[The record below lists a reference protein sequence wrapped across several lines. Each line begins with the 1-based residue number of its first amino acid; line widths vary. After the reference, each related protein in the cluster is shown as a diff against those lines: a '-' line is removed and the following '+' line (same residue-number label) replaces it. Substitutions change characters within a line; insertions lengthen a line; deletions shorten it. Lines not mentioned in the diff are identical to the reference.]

1 MVVMATIPATSIDR
15 PVMKRRTFWTG
26 LAVLAT
32 AALLGSVVLVADR
45 LSPQKVEQG
54 QGRAAI
60 GGPFALTDHTGQAV
74 TQDIL
79 KGKATLVYF
88 GYSFCP
94 DVCPTDLQLVGQA
107 LDALTEEERADV
119 QALFITVDPE
129 RDTVQQMAEYVPL
142 FHPQLRGLTGTAE
155 QVDTATKAY
164 RAYYK
169 KVSAEEAGTSD
180 YLMDHSAF
188 IYLMDRNGDFVRVF
202 GHGVDPAEMVEWVRK
217 VRAG

>member
-1 MVVMATIPATSIDR
+1 
-15 PVMKRRTFWTG
+15 MKRRTFWTG

-32 AALLGSVVLVADR
+32 AALLGTVVLVADR
-45 LSPQKVEQG
+45 LSPQKSEQG

-60 GGPFALTDHTGQAV
+60 GGPFSLTDHTGQPV

-79 KGKATLVYF
+79 KGKISLVYF

-94 DVCPTDLQLVGQA
+94 DICPTDLQLIGQA
-107 LDALTEEERADV
+107 LDQMTDEERADA
-119 QALFITVDPE
+119 QALFITIDPE
-129 RDTVQQMAEYVPL
+129 RDTAQQLAGYVPL
-142 FHPQLRGLTGTAE
+142 FHPQIRGLTGTPE
-155 QVDTATKAY
+155 QIDAAAKAY

-188 IYLMDRNGDFVRVF
+188 IYLMDRNGTFIRVF
-202 GHGVDPAEMVEWVRK
+202 GHGVEPAEMLEWFRK

>member
-1 MVVMATIPATSIDR
+1 MIVGTV
-15 PVMKRRTFWTG
+15 KRRTLWTG

-32 AALLGSVVLVADR
+32 AALLGSVVLIADR
-45 LSPQKVEQG
+45 LSPQKAEQG

-60 GGPFALTDHTGQAV
+60 GGPFSLTDHTGQVV

-79 KGKATLVYF
+79 KGKISLVYF

-94 DVCPTDLQLVGQA
+94 DICPTDLQLIGQA
-107 LDALTEEERADV
+107 LDQMTEEERSVA
-119 QALFITVDPE
+119 QALFITIDPE
-129 RDTVQQMAEYVPL
+129 RDTAQQLAGYVPL
-142 FHPQLRGLTGTAE
+142 FHPQIRGLTGTLE
-155 QVDTATKAY
+155 QIDVAAKAY

-188 IYLMDRNGDFVRVF
+188 IYLMDRNGNFVRVF
-202 GHGVDPAEMVEWVRK
+202 GHGVDPAEMVEWFRK

>member
-1 MVVMATIPATSIDR
+1 
-15 PVMKRRTFWTG
+15 MKRRTFWTG

-32 AALLGSVVLVADR
+32 AALLGSVVLIADH
-45 LSPQKVEQG
+45 LSPQKAEQG

-60 GGPFALTDHTGQAV
+60 GGPFSLTDHTGQAV

-79 KGKATLVYF
+79 KGKLSLVYF

-94 DVCPTDLQLVGQA
+94 DICPTDLQLIAQA
-107 LDALTEEERADV
+107 LDQLSPEELADT
-119 QALFITVDPE
+119 QALFVTIDPE
-129 RDTVQQMAEYVPL
+129 RDTVTQMADYVAL
-142 FHPQLRGLTGTAE
+142 FHPSIRGLTGTPDQIAG
-155 QVDTATKAY
+155 AARSY

-169 KVSAEEAGTSD
+169 KISAEEAGTVD

-188 IYLMDRNGDFVRVF
+188 IYLMNRDGDFVRVF
-202 GHGVDPAEMVEWVRK
+202 GHGVNPDEMVEWIRK

>member
-1 MVVMATIPATSIDR
+1 MR
-15 PVMKRRTFWTG
+15 RRTFWTS

-32 AALLGSVVLVADR
+32 AALLGTVVLVADR
-45 LSPQKVEQG
+45 LSPQKSEQG

-60 GGPFALTDHTGQAV
+60 GGPFSLTDHTGQPV

-79 KGKATLVYF
+79 KGKISLVYF

-94 DVCPTDLQLVGQA
+94 DICPTDLQVIGQA
-107 LDALTEEERADV
+107 LDQMTDEERADA
-119 QALFITVDPE
+119 QALFITIDPE
-129 RDTVQQMAEYVPL
+129 RDTAQQLAGYVPL
-142 FHPQLRGLTGTAE
+142 FHPQIRGLTGTPE
-155 QVDTATKAY
+155 QIDAAAKAY

-188 IYLMDRNGDFVRVF
+188 IYLMDRNGTFVRVF
-202 GHGVDPAEMVEWVRK
+202 GHGVEPAEMLEWFRK

>member
-1 MVVMATIPATSIDR
+1 
-15 PVMKRRTFWTG
+15 MKRRTFWTG

-32 AALLGSVVLVADR
+32 AALLGSVVLIADH
-45 LSPQKVEQG
+45 LSPQKAEQG

-60 GGPFALTDHTGQAV
+60 GGPFSLTDHTGQAV

-79 KGKATLVYF
+79 KGKLSLVYF

-94 DVCPTDLQLVGQA
+94 DICPTDLQLIAQA
-107 LDALTEEERADV
+107 LDQLSPEELADT
-119 QALFITVDPE
+119 QALFVTIDPE
-129 RDTVQQMAEYVPL
+129 RDTVTQMADYVAL
-142 FHPQLRGLTGTAE
+142 FHPSIRGLTGTPDQIAG
-155 QVDTATKAY
+155 AARSY

-169 KVSAEEAGTSD
+169 KISAEEAGTVD

-188 IYLMDRNGDFVRVF
+188 IYLMNRDGDFVRVF
-202 GHGVDPAEMVEWVRK
+202 GHGVNPDEIVEWIRK

>member
-1 MVVMATIPATSIDR
+1 V
-15 PVMKRRTFWTG
+15 KRRTFWTG

-45 LSPQKVEQG
+45 LSPQKTEQG

-60 GGPFALTDHTGQAV
+60 GGPFSLTDHTGQAV

-79 KGKATLVYF
+79 KGKISLVYF

-94 DVCPTDLQLVGQA
+94 DICPTDLQLIGQA
-107 LDALTEEERADV
+107 LDQMTEQERAEA
-119 QALFITVDPE
+119 QALFITIDPD
-129 RDTVQQMAEYVPL
+129 RDTAQQLAGYVTL
-142 FHPQLRGLTGTAE
+142 FHPQLRGLTGTPE
-155 QVDTATKAY
+155 QIDAAAKAY

-188 IYLMDRNGDFVRVF
+188 IYLMDRDGTFVRVF
-202 GHGVDPAEMVEWVRK
+202 GHGVDPAEMVEWFRK
-217 VRAG
+217 VRTD

>member
-1 MVVMATIPATSIDR
+1 M
-15 PVMKRRTFWTG
+15 
-26 LAVLAT
+26 LAT
-32 AALLGSVVLVADR
+32 AALLGSVVLIADR

-60 GGPFALTDHTGQAV
+60 GGPFSLTDHTGQAV

-79 KGKATLVYF
+79 KGKISLVYF

-94 DVCPTDLQLVGQA
+94 DICPTDLQLIGQA
-107 LDALTEEERADV
+107 LDQMTEEERAV
-119 QALFITVDPE
+119 AQALFITIDPE
-129 RDTVQQMAEYVPL
+129 RDTAQQLAGYVPL
-142 FHPQLRGLTGTAE
+142 FHPQIRGLTGTPE
-155 QVDTATKAY
+155 QVDAAAKAY

-188 IYLMDRNGDFVRVF
+188 IYLMDRDGNFVRVF
-202 GHGVDPAEMVEWVRK
+202 GHGVDPAEMIEWFRK

>member
-1 MVVMATIPATSIDR
+1 
-15 PVMKRRTFWTG
+15 MKRRTFWTG

-32 AALLGSVVLVADR
+32 AALLGSVVLIADR
-45 LSPQKVEQG
+45 LSPQKAEQG

-60 GGPFALTDHTGQAV
+60 GGPFSLTDHKGQPV

-79 KGKATLVYF
+79 KGKLSLVYF

-94 DVCPTDLQLVGQA
+94 DICPTDLQLIAQA
-107 LDALTEEERADV
+107 LDQLSPEELADT
-119 QALFITVDPE
+119 QALFVSVDPE
-129 RDTVQQMAEYVPL
+129 RDTVAQMADYVAL
-142 FHPQLRGLTGTAE
+142 FHPSIRGLTGTPDQIAG
-155 QVDTATKAY
+155 AAKSY

-188 IYLMDRNGDFVRVF
+188 IYLMNRDGDFVRVF
-202 GHGVDPAEMVEWVRK
+202 GHGVNPDEMVEWIRK

>member
-1 MVVMATIPATSIDR
+1 
-15 PVMKRRTFWTG
+15 MKRRTFWTG

-32 AALLGSVVLVADR
+32 AALLGSVVLIADR
-45 LSPQKVEQG
+45 LSPQKAE

-60 GGPFALTDHTGQAV
+60 GGPFSLTDHTGQAV

-79 KGKATLVYF
+79 KGKLSLVYF

-94 DVCPTDLQLVGQA
+94 DICPTDLQLIAQA
-107 LDALTEEERADV
+107 LDQLAPEELADS
-119 QALFITVDPE
+119 QALFVTIDPE
-129 RDTVQQMAEYVPL
+129 RDTVAQMAGYVAL
-142 FHPQLRGLTGTAE
+142 FHPSIRGLTGTPD
-155 QVDTATKAY
+155 QVAQAAKSY

-188 IYLMDRNGDFVRVF
+188 IYLMNRDGDFVRVF
-202 GHGVDPAEMVEWVRK
+202 GHGVNPDEIVEWVRK

>member
-1 MVVMATIPATSIDR
+1 MT
-15 PVMKRRTFWTG
+15 RRTFWTG

-32 AALLGSVVLVADR
+32 AALLGTVVLVADR
-45 LSPQKVEQG
+45 LSPQKSEQG

-60 GGPFALTDHTGQAV
+60 GGSFSLTDHTGQPV

-79 KGKATLVYF
+79 KGKISLVYF

-94 DVCPTDLQLVGQA
+94 DICPTDLQLIGQA
-107 LDALTEEERADV
+107 LDQMTDEERADA
-119 QALFITVDPE
+119 QALFITIDPE
-129 RDTVQQMAEYVPL
+129 RDTAQQLAGYVPL
-142 FHPQLRGLTGTAE
+142 FHPQIRGLTGTPE
-155 QVDTATKAY
+155 QIDAAAKAY

-188 IYLMDRNGDFVRVF
+188 IYLMDRNGTFVRVF
-202 GHGVDPAEMVEWVRK
+202 GHGVEPAEMIEWFRK
-217 VRAG
+217 VRAD

>member
-1 MVVMATIPATSIDR
+1 
-15 PVMKRRTFWTG
+15 MKRRTFWTG

-45 LSPQKVEQG
+45 LSPQKAEQG

-60 GGPFALTDHTGQAV
+60 GGPFSLTDHAGQAV

-79 KGKATLVYF
+79 KGKLSLVYF

-94 DVCPTDLQLVGQA
+94 DICPTDLQLIAQA
-107 LDALTEEERADV
+107 LDQLSGEELADT
-119 QALFITVDPE
+119 QALFVTVDPE
-129 RDTVQQMAEYVPL
+129 RDTVEQMAGYVAL
-142 FHPQLRGLTGTAE
+142 FHPSIRGLTGTPE
-155 QVDTATKAY
+155 QIADAAKSY

-188 IYLMDRNGDFVRVF
+188 IYLMNRDGEFVRVF

-217 VRAG
+217 TRGG

>member
-1 MVVMATIPATSIDR
+1 
-15 PVMKRRTFWTG
+15 MKRRTFWTG

-32 AALLGSVVLVADR
+32 AALLGTVVLVADR
-45 LSPQKVEQG
+45 LSPQKSEQG

-60 GGPFALTDHTGQAV
+60 GGPFSLTDHTGQPV

-79 KGKATLVYF
+79 KGKISLVYF

-94 DVCPTDLQLVGQA
+94 DICPTDLQLIGQA
-107 LDALTEEERADV
+107 LDQMTDEERADA
-119 QALFITVDPE
+119 QTLFITIDPE
-129 RDTVQQMAEYVPL
+129 RDTAQQLAGYVPL
-142 FHPQLRGLTGTAE
+142 FHPQIRGLTGTPE
-155 QVDTATKAY
+155 QIDAAAKAY

-188 IYLMDRNGDFVRVF
+188 IYLMDRNGTFIRVF
-202 GHGVDPAEMVEWVRK
+202 GHGVEPAEMLEWFRK

>member
-1 MVVMATIPATSIDR
+1 
-15 PVMKRRTFWTG
+15 MKRRTFWTG

-32 AALLGSVVLVADR
+32 AALLGTVVLVADR
-45 LSPQKVEQG
+45 LSPQKSEQG

-60 GGPFALTDHTGQAV
+60 GGPFSLTDHTGQPV

-79 KGKATLVYF
+79 KGKISLVYF

-94 DVCPTDLQLVGQA
+94 DICPTDLQLIGQA
-107 LDALTEEERADV
+107 LDQMTDEERADA
-119 QALFITVDPE
+119 QALFITIDPE
-129 RDTVQQMAEYVPL
+129 RDTAQQLAGYVPL
-142 FHPQLRGLTGTAE
+142 FHPQIRGLTGTPE
-155 QVDTATKAY
+155 QIDAAARAY

-188 IYLMDRNGDFVRVF
+188 IYLMDRNGTFVRVF
-202 GHGVDPAEMVEWVRK
+202 GHGVEPAEMLEWFRK

>member
-1 MVVMATIPATSIDR
+1 
-15 PVMKRRTFWTG
+15 MKRRTFWTG
-26 LAVLAT
+26 LALLAT
-32 AALLGSVVLVADR
+32 AAVLGSVVMIADH
-45 LSPQKVEQG
+45 LSPQKQRAEQG

-60 GGPFALTDHTGQAV
+60 GGPFALTDQTGQAV
-74 TQDIL
+74 TQDNL
-79 KGKATLVYF
+79 KGKVSLVYF

-94 DVCPTDLQLVGQA
+94 DICPTDLQLIGQV
-107 LDALTEEERADV
+107 LDQLSEEELADA

-129 RDTVQQMAEYVPL
+129 RDTQKQLADYVPL
-142 FHPQLRGLTGTAE
+142 FHPSIRGLTGTPEQIAE
-155 QVDTATKAY
+155 AAKSY

-202 GHGVDPAEMVEWVRK
+202 GHGSDQGELLEWFRK
-217 VRAG
+217 VRNG

>member
-1 MVVMATIPATSIDR
+1 V
-15 PVMKRRTFWTG
+15 KRRTFWTG

-32 AALLGSVVLVADR
+32 AAMLGTVVLVADR
-45 LSPQKVEQG
+45 LSPQKSEQG

-60 GGPFALTDHTGQAV
+60 GGPFSLTDHTGQPV

-79 KGKATLVYF
+79 KGKVSLVYF

-94 DVCPTDLQLVGQA
+94 DICPTDLQLIGQA
-107 LDALTEEERADV
+107 LDQMTDEERADA
-119 QALFITVDPE
+119 QALFITIDPE
-129 RDTVQQMAEYVPL
+129 RDTAQQLAGYVPL
-142 FHPQLRGLTGTAE
+142 FHPQIRGLTGTPE
-155 QVDTATKAY
+155 QIDAAAKAY

-188 IYLMDRNGDFVRVF
+188 IYLMDRNGTFVRVF
-202 GHGVDPAEMVEWVRK
+202 GHGVEPAEMLEWFRK

>member
-1 MVVMATIPATSIDR
+1 
-15 PVMKRRTFWTG
+15 MKRRTFWTG

-32 AALLGSVVLVADR
+32 AALLGSVVLIADR
-45 LSPQKVEQG
+45 LSPQKAEQG

-60 GGPFALTDHTGQAV
+60 GGPFSLTDHTGQAV

-79 KGKATLVYF
+79 RDKITLVYF

-94 DVCPTDLQLVGQA
+94 DICPTDLQLIGQA
-107 LDALTEEERADV
+107 LDQMTEEERAEA
-119 QALFITVDPE
+119 QALFITIDPE
-129 RDTVQQMAEYVPL
+129 RDTAQQLAGYVPL
-142 FHPQLRGLTGTAE
+142 FHPQIRGLTGTPE
-155 QVDTATKAY
+155 QIDAAAKAY

-188 IYLMDRNGDFVRVF
+188 IYLMDRDGNFVRVF
-202 GHGVDPAEMVEWVRK
+202 GHGVDPAEMVEWFRK

>member
-1 MVVMATIPATSIDR
+1 
-15 PVMKRRTFWTG
+15 

-45 LSPQKVEQG
+45 LSPQKTEQG

-60 GGPFALTDHTGQAV
+60 GGPFSLTDHTGQAV

-79 KGKATLVYF
+79 KGKISLVYF

-94 DVCPTDLQLVGQA
+94 DICPTDLQLISQA
-107 LDALTEEERADV
+107 LDQMTEEERAEA
-119 QALFITVDPE
+119 QALFITIDPE
-129 RDTVQQMAEYVPL
+129 RDTAQQLAGYVTL
-142 FHPQLRGLTGTAE
+142 FHPQLRGLTGTPE
-155 QVDTATKAY
+155 QIDAAAKAY

-188 IYLMDRNGDFVRVF
+188 IYLMDRDGTFVRVF
-202 GHGVDPAEMVEWVRK
+202 GHGVDPTEMVEWFRK

>member
-1 MVVMATIPATSIDR
+1 
-15 PVMKRRTFWTG
+15 MKRRTFWTG

-32 AALLGSVVLVADR
+32 AALLGTVVLVADR
-45 LSPQKVEQG
+45 LSPQKSEQG

-60 GGPFALTDHTGQAV
+60 GGPFSLTDHTGQPV

-79 KGKATLVYF
+79 KGKISLVYF

-94 DVCPTDLQLVGQA
+94 DICPTDLQLIGQA
-107 LDALTEEERADV
+107 LDQMTDEERAEA
-119 QALFITVDPE
+119 QALFITIDPE
-129 RDTVQQMAEYVPL
+129 RDTAQQLAGYVPL
-142 FHPQLRGLTGTAE
+142 FHPQIRGLTGTTE
-155 QVDTATKAY
+155 QIDVAAKAY

-188 IYLMDRNGDFVRVF
+188 IYLMDRNGTFVRVF
-202 GHGVDPAEMVEWVRK
+202 GHGVEPAEMLEWFRR
-217 VRAG
+217 VRAS

>member
-1 MVVMATIPATSIDR
+1 M
-15 PVMKRRTFWTG
+15 
-26 LAVLAT
+26 LAT

-45 LSPQKVEQG
+45 LSPQKTEQG

-60 GGPFALTDHTGQAV
+60 GGPFSLTDHTGQAV

-79 KGKATLVYF
+79 KGKISLVYF

-94 DVCPTDLQLVGQA
+94 DICPTDLQLISQA
-107 LDALTEEERADV
+107 LDQMTEEERAEA
-119 QALFITVDPE
+119 QALFITIDPE
-129 RDTVQQMAEYVPL
+129 RDTAQQLAGYVTL
-142 FHPQLRGLTGTAE
+142 FHPQLRGLTGTPE
-155 QVDTATKAY
+155 QIDAAAKAY

-188 IYLMDRNGDFVRVF
+188 IYLMDRDGTFVRVF
-202 GHGVDPAEMVEWVRK
+202 GHGVDPTEMVEWFRK